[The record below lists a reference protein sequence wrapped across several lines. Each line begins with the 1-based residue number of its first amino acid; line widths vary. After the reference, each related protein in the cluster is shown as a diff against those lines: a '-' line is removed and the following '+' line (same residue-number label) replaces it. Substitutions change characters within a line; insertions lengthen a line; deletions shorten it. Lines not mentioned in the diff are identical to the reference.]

1 MAVSKPFRPPLR
13 AAATFGLAVLSL
25 ACATVRERPPDA
37 WIDGRVTRGGQPAS
51 GAEVLLLRPEFHL
64 DPQGAPVARAAT
76 GADGTFRLSA
86 PPGSYLLTAR
96 AQGEFAYFGR
106 NPVHVGSELSGIHLP
121 LVAAHPVE
129 PRPGRPG
136 SESLTGRV
144 LLDGKPVEGAKV
156 FAYVEASKGLRG
168 PGYAV
173 SEPTGA
179 DGGYRLDLEPG
190 TYFVGARLRT
200 AGWRM
205 GSLNPGDLYG
215 VLPEFPLRIR
225 AAQVLAADIEV
236 VQVPSREQ
244 MARYQGRFARLSGTV
259 VDLRGLPLAGFRAC
273 LYDNPQMLDRPSAVS
288 EPTGGDGRFTLETS
302 LSGLFHL
309 GAREILGAP
318 PKPGERVG
326 FLRGTNGSSVRIDAG
341 SVVGDL
347 TIVVQVVP

>member
-1 MAVSKPFRPPLR
+1 MPRPFRLPLR
-13 AAATFGLAVLSL
+13 AVATFGLALL
-25 ACATVRERPPDA
+25 AANCATVPERLPDG
-37 WIDGRVTRGGQPAS
+37 WIEGRVSRGGHPAP
-51 GAEVLLLRPEFHL
+51 GAEVLLLPLEFHL
-64 DPQGAPVARAAT
+64 DPEGKPVARAPT

-86 PPGSYLLTAR
+86 SPGSYLLIAR
-96 AQGEFAYFGR
+96 SEGEFAYFGR

-121 LVAAHPVE
+121 LVPAHPVE
-129 PRPGRPG
+129 PRRDNPGA
-136 SESLTGRV
+136 ESLTGRV
-144 LLDGKPVEGAKV
+144 LLDGEPVEGAKV
-156 FAYVEASKGLRG
+156 FAYVEASRGLRG

-173 SEPTGA
+173 SEPTAA

-225 AAQVLAADIEV
+225 TGQVLAADIEV

-259 VDLRGLPLAGFRAC
+259 VDLAGLPLAGFRAC
-273 LYDNPQMLDRPSAVS
+273 LYDNAQMLDRPSAVS
-288 EPTGGDGRFTLETS
+288 EPTGADGRFTLETS
-302 LSGLFHL
+302 LSGRFHL
-309 GAREILGAP
+309 GARETLGAP

-326 FLRGTNGSSVRIDAG
+326 FLRGSTGASVQIDAG
-341 SVVGDL
+341 SAVEDL